1 MPRSRPS
8 PRRARV
14 GVALLFLT
22 NGVIL
27 SALLPRYPEIK
38 AAFALDDARFGL
50 LVVAFPLGAIVAAP
64 VAGVAIRRLG
74 ALVVTALGSVLLAAS
89 LAVAGASPGVAPF
102 VVAMA
107 LGGALDALVDAA
119 QNVQGVVVEQWRGRS
134 IMNSLHA
141 TWSIGAAIG
150 GLIGAAGAAAS
161 VDLGLQMAV
170 SGALW
175 AVVAVVAAR
184 LAVVPAD
191 VKAGLAEPVPDP
203 AASPTTRAG
212 APTGGVRRRAWR
224 LLLPLVVIAVCG
236 TLVEDVANN
245 WAVLYLG
252 GEAGAP
258 AGVAALGLTV
268 VIGAQFVGRLVGDPL
283 TDRYGRDAVAR
294 TGGLLI
300 ALGAGVAALSPS
312 YPGAFVGF
320 ALAGFGCATLV
331 PAAFAAAGR
340 IPGLAEGTGI
350 AIIGWLMRLGFLL
363 TSPVIGVISESTS
376 LRVALLVPVA
386 AGLVAAVLAHR
397 MARGRG
403 AHAP

>member
-8 PRRARV
+8 PRRARL

-27 SALLPRYPEIK
+27 SSLLPRYPEIK
-38 AAFALDDARFGL
+38 AGFGLDNAQFGL

-64 VAGVAIRRLG
+64 VAGVAVRRLG
-74 ALVVTALGSVLLAAS
+74 ALRVCALGSVLLAAS
-89 LAVAGASPGVAPF
+89 VAGAGASPTVGLF
-102 VVAMA
+102 VLAMA
-107 LGGALDALVDAA
+107 AGGALDAVVDAA
-119 QNVQGVVVEQWRGRS
+119 QNVQGVVVEQWLGRS
-134 IMNSLHA
+134 IINSLHA
-141 TWSIGAAIG
+141 TWSIGAAVG

-161 VDLGLQMAV
+161 LDLGLQMTV
-170 SGALW
+170 SGAVW
-175 AVVAVVAAR
+175 AAVAIVASR
-184 LAVVPAD
+184 LAVVPD
-191 VKAGLAEPVPDP
+191 EVRTGLVEPVPDP
-203 AASPTTRAG
+203 VPTAEGST
-212 APTGGVRRRAWR
+212 PQGGVRRRAWR

-268 VIGAQFVGRLVGDPL
+268 VLGAQFVGRLVGDPL

-300 ALGAGVAALSPS
+300 ALGAAMAALSPA
-312 YPGAFVGF
+312 YPVAFAGF

-363 TSPVIGVISESTS
+363 TSPAIGVISESTS
-376 LRVALLVPVA
+376 LRVALVVPLV
-386 AGLVAAVLAHR
+386 AGLVAALLAQR
-397 MARGRG
+397 MARAARR
-403 AHAP
+403 